1 MAQRPQCKGKCGA
14 LEHDGRLWPNDH
26 IVWDI
31 ILELTRHYCCITC
44 FLKHE
49 FGPHQNTY
57 PDLYAKHEFKGDHGG
72 RCHSKKKSIIA
83 NDTSGTGDDVA
94 RWDNSNGGGSFRS
107 MIVMVHVET
116 ASGEPSGRVTDD
128 VASNIDWWSDWH
140 GGGAINDLKMT
151 IGILWNK

>member
-1 MAQRPQCKGKCGA
+1 MAERPKCKGKCGEP
-14 LEHDGRLWPNDH
+14 EHDGRHWPNDH

-57 PDLYAKHEFKGDHGG
+57 PDLYAKHKFKGDHGG
-72 RCHSKKKSIIA
+72 RCHSKKKSITA
-83 NDTSGTGDDVA
+83 NDTSGTGDDGA
-94 RWDNSNGGGSFRS
+94 RWDNGDGGGSFRS
-107 MIVMVHVET
+107 MSSWST
-116 ASGEPSGRVTDD
+116 WKEPVGSPAAGSLTTWQ
-128 VASNIDWWSDWH
+128 ATLI
-140 GGGAINDLKMT
+140 GGATGMVVVVLSMM